1 MSQAQSTTL
10 TVTKKSNV
18 LDKMAPKSGGPK
30 TLSASTGGSAGASA
44 NGSPVTVN
52 NGTSGGG
59 GGSTSPANGT
69 QQITIGGVS
78 VSVLHGNCSFRK
90 KINLTLFS
98 VSVRNALLQEQQF
111 GELRTKFEEEF
122 RKLKAIIVKHENR
135 IRSLEATV
143 KAMTDRGLTEV
154 DGAGLAAPAATTGTS
169 SSPAPASLPPTSD
182 ETTAQQQQVAAA
194 GDGGGNYRN
203 STLEPDEV

>member
-1 MSQAQSTTL
+1 M
-10 TVTKKSNV
+10 
-18 LDKMAPKSGGPK
+18 
-30 TLSASTGGSAGASA
+30 
-44 NGSPVTVN
+44 
-52 NGTSGGG
+52 
-59 GGSTSPANGT
+59 
-69 QQITIGGVS
+69 
-78 VSVLHGNCSFRK
+78 
-90 KINLTLFS
+90 
-98 VSVRNALLQEQQF
+98 QEQQF

-182 ETTAQQQQVAAA
+182 ETTAQQQQQVAAA